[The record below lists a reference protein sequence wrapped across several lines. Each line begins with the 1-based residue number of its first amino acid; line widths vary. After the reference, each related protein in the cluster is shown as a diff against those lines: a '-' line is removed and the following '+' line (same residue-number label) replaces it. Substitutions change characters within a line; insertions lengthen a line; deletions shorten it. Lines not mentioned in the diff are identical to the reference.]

1 MNRATYFLVNDE
13 RKKNSYG
20 FHVETAG
27 IDLKERFEGNPVCLN
42 DHNNSTK
49 AVLGTWDFASLKI
62 ENGNLSMIPEFD
74 TEDADGKE
82 VVRKVLAGKLKGC
95 SMGIMFD
102 PKDMVNENGKLILKK
117 CVLFEVSIVAVPS
130 NANSISLFNMNQE
143 PISEKEI
150 KSLCLNLQTAN
161 PFENNNTMKILLA
174 HLQLAEGTTEE
185 AVLLAVKAIE
195 TQLTT
200 SKNEYTELK
209 TKYDALESQQTAK
222 LQGEYDTLKAAA
234 LKDGRIDAAAVTPIE
249 ALPIEKRIDLLNSL
263 PKRNKIADQLN
274 DGDDTSPEAKYG
286 KLTWSELDKGNHL
299 AKLKADF
306 PEYYEQRF
314 ELQYNRKPNK

>member
-74 TEDADGKE
+74 TEDTDGKE

-185 AVLLAVKAIE
+185 AVLSAVKAIE

-222 LQGEYDTLKAAA
+222 LQGDYDTLKAAA

-274 DGDDTSPEAKYG
+274 DGDDSSPESKYG
-286 KLTWSELDKGNHL
+286 KLSWSELDKGNHL
-299 AKLKADF
+299 TKLKADH
-306 PEYYEQRF
+306 PEYYTERY
-314 ELQYNRKPNK
+314 ELHFGNKPSK

>member
-1 MNRATYFLVNDE
+1 MNRASYFLVNDE

-42 DHNNSTK
+42 DHKNSTK

-117 CVLFEVSIVAVPS
+117 CVLFEISIVAVPS

-143 PISEKEI
+143 PVSEKEI

-200 SKNEYTELK
+200 SKNEYQELK
-209 TKYDALESQQTAK
+209 TKFDALEAQQTAK
-222 LQGEYDTLKAAA
+222 LQGEYDALKAVA
-234 LKDGRIDAAAVTPIE
+234 LKDGRIDAAAVVPIE
-249 ALPIEKRIDLLNSL
+249 ALPIEKRIDLLNNL

-286 KLTWSELDKGNHL
+286 KLSWSELDKGNYL
-299 AKLKADF
+299 AKLKADH

-314 ELQYNRKPNK
+314 ELQFNRKPNK

>member
-1 MNRATYFLVNDE
+1 MNKPNYFLVNDE

-27 IDLKERFEGNPVCLN
+27 IDLKERFEGNPVYLN
-42 DHNNSTK
+42 DHTNSTK
-49 AVLGTWDFASLKI
+49 AVLGTWSDFKS
-62 ENGNLSMIPEFD
+62 ENGTLSMIPEFD
-74 TEDADGKE
+74 TEDTDGKE

-102 PKDMVNENGKLILKK
+102 PKDMVNENGKLTLKK

-143 PISEKEI
+143 PISEQEI
-150 KSLCLNLQTAN
+150 KSLCLTLQTIN
-161 PFENNNTMKILLA
+161 PFENNKPMKILLA

-185 AVLLAVKAIE
+185 LILAAVKATE
-195 TQLTT
+195 AKLTT
-200 SKNEYTELK
+200 SENNFIELK
-209 TKYDALESQQTAK
+209 TKFDALESQQTAK
-222 LQGEYDTLKAAA
+222 LQGEYDALKAVA
-234 LKDGRIDAAAVTPIE
+234 LKDGRIDAAAVVPIE

-263 PKRNKIADQLN
+263 PIRKKIAGQVKDE
-274 DGDDTSPEAKYG
+274 DETSPEAKYG
-286 KLTWSELDKGNHL
+286 KLSWDELDKGNHL

-314 ELQYNRKPNK
+314 ELRYNQKPTR

>member
-1 MNRATYFLVNDE
+1 
-13 RKKNSYG
+13 
-20 FHVETAG
+20 
-27 IDLKERFEGNPVCLN
+27 
-42 DHNNSTK
+42 
-49 AVLGTWDFASLKI
+49 
-62 ENGNLSMIPEFD
+62 MIPEFD
-74 TEDADGKE
+74 TEDSDGKE
-82 VVRKVLAGKLKGC
+82 VVRKVLAGKIKGC

-143 PISEKEI
+143 PISEQEI
-150 KSLCLNLQTAN
+150 KSLCLNLQTVN
-161 PFENNNTMKILLA
+161 PFENNNTMKILLT

-222 LQGEYDTLKAAA
+222 LQGEYDDLKAAA
-234 LKDGRIDAAAVTPIE
+234 LKDGRIDAAAVAPIE
-249 ALPIEKRIDLLNSL
+249 ELPIEKRIDLLNKL
-263 PKRNKIADQLN
+263 PKRNNIADQLN
-274 DGDDTSPEAKYG
+274 PEDQTTPEAKFG
-286 KLTWSELDKGNHL
+286 KLSWDELDKGNYL
-299 AKLKADF
+299 AKLKADH

-314 ELQYNRKPNK
+314 ELQFNRKPNK